1 MSTHALKTR
10 PEYYQAIINGDKTF
24 ELRKADR
31 DYKVGDR
38 LLLQEWDPVSGKYT
52 EREGNYVISYILS
65 GEFSEKILPGY
76 VLMSI
81 REYP

>member
-1 MSTHALKTR
+1 MSTHALKTW
-10 PEYYQAIINGDKTF
+10 PEYYQAVINGDKTF

-52 EREGNYVISYILS
+52 EREGYYLISYILS
-65 GEFSEKILPGY
+65 GEFSVLIPGY

-81 REYP
+81 REMP